1 MQATPA
7 QGFWQES
14 PNAALLPGP
23 KPVALGSGQLLTM
36 DGGAYC
42 SPGTFRG
49 PQASGAGTQPCF
61 SVSGLE
67 CRQKCYYY
75 SNHNWNVHCTFSFQ
89 MCFLVLFS

>member
-1 MQATPA
+1 M
-7 QGFWQES
+7 
-14 PNAALLPGP
+14 
-23 KPVALGSGQLLTM
+23 GSGQLLTM

-67 CRQKCYYY
+67 CRQ
-75 SNHNWNVHCTFSFQ
+75 NVITIATITGMSIILSVSRCVIWFFQ
-89 MCFLVLFS
+89 LISLESRGGAVPGPDSHS